1 MAVLTP
7 EEVDGRLA
15 ALEGWS
21 REGAVIVKRFTR
33 EGGFMGSVGFVNA
46 VAEPAER
53 MDHHPDLEISWNTV
67 TVRLSTHSQGGIT
80 ELDLTLA
87 GEIDALA

>member
-53 MDHHPDLEISWNTV
+53 MDHHPDLEISWTTD
-67 TVRLSTHSQGGIT
+67 TVRLSTHTQGGIT

>member
-67 TVRLSTHSQGGIT
+67 TVRLSTHSQGGVT
-80 ELDLTLA
+80 ELDLALA